1 MDITDILETLAIE
14 HLGQVKLDDLAT
26 KIEQATPEKIN
37 RSQALKVIMG
47 WLHEQIKRDNIM
59 QNGSLR
65 DFVNLL
71 RDSGT
76 CPFTKEEV
84 IQDFEKWQM
93 KDAAEDPTNRRQYS
107 IAKSELQLL
116 FDQVPSRLVASNDSL
131 PPQDFT
137 EQHIHESRAALLQEP
152 IIQEPFEDISNKGR
166 QKDSAPSCRRK
177 TGANVLP
184 LGQRNTSLG
193 SSKRETIGTNIEEGQ
208 ASYLYTTPK
217 ENISHQFPGGLDT
230 FPDSGV
236 DELTITQE
244 AALQNSPKRIP
255 WSSDYSQG
263 SESDEMRRF
272 PSNYSPYRSDP
283 IDLSHPPSSKYIC
296 KRCDRPGRR
305 GS

>member
-37 RSQALKVIMG
+37 RPQALKVIMG

-131 PPQDFT
+131 PRQDFT

-152 IIQEPFEDISNKGR
+152 IIQEPFEDISNKGQ
-166 QKDSAPSCRRK
+166 QKDTAPSCQRK

-217 ENISHQFPGGLDT
+217 KNISHQFPGGLDT

-244 AALQNSPKRIP
+244 AALQNSPERIP

-272 PSNYSPYRSDP
+272 PSKYSPYRSDP

-296 KRCDRPGRR
+296 KRCDRPGKR